1 MFAKLANAWYL
12 VHSGLWFIPTLM
24 ALAAAGLSQL
34 MLLADSAAFSDAVRS
49 MHGIYAGGPEGA
61 RQLLATVA
69 GSMITVAGVTF
80 SITIVALTLAS
91 SQFGP
96 RILRNFMANKGNQ
109 VVLGVFISTFLYCV
123 LVLRSVRDDE
133 NGGFVPHLSVT
144 TGVILA
150 LASLGF
156 LIYFIHHVS
165 SSLQVTEILAGITQ
179 GIMGEAWGHAL
190 EGVGRT
196 WKEGEQ
202 GARGPEG
209 PGREARSPHSGYL
222 QSIDFEGLYRFAVK
236 RDLTVEILNRPGDFV
251 VKDECLMRIWPAD
264 FGEEEACRE
273 AKKRFI
279 LGAHRTPTQD
289 IAFGVNLI
297 TEIAIRALSPAV
309 NDLYTAMMCL
319 DRLGEVLI
327 PMAGRPPGAFKRAD
341 DGGRLRIILHATTYD
356 ELLDMSLDP
365 IRQSGGG
372 NPMVVDRVLRLLE
385 QAMHRA
391 GNEGVIRA
399 LDAQAGRF
407 FREEQWTLPG
417 DRERVMD
424 AYQRFQ
430 AARER
435 ASERPRRDG
444 PEEPIP

>member
-1 MFAKLANAWYL
+1 VFAKLANAWYL
-12 VHSGLWFIPTLM
+12 VHTGLWFIPTLM

-34 MLLADSAAFSDAVRS
+34 MLMADSAVFSGTVRS
-49 MHGIYAGGPEGA
+49 LHGIYAGGPEGA

-96 RILRNFMANKGNQ
+96 RILRNFMGNKGNQ
-109 VVLGVFISTFLYCV
+109 VVLGIFISTFLYCV
-123 LVLRSVRDDE
+123 LVLRSVRDDS
-133 NGGFVPHLSVT
+133 NGNFVPHLSVT
-144 TGVILA
+144 VGVA
-150 LASLGF
+150 LAMVSLGF

-179 GIMGEAWGHAL
+179 GIMGEAWTHAL
-190 EGVGRT
+190 DGVGRT
-196 WKEGEQ
+196 WKEGEE

-209 PGREARSPHSGYL
+209 PGKEARSPHGGYL
-222 QSIDFEGLYRFAVK
+222 QSIDFEGLYRFAVR
-236 RDLTVEILNRPGDFV
+236 RDLTIEILNRPGDFV
-251 VKDECLMRIWPAD
+251 IRDGCLMRIWPPD
-264 FGEEEACRE
+264 VREEEARRE
-273 AKKRFI
+273 AKRRFI

-309 NDLYTAMMCL
+309 NDLYTALMCL

-365 IRQSGGG
+365 IRQSGRE
-372 NPMVVDRVLRLLE
+372 NPMVVERVLRLLE
-385 QAMHRA
+385 QAMDRA
-391 GNEGVIRA
+391 GDAGVLRA

-407 FREEQWTLPG
+407 FREEQWTVPG
-417 DRERVMD
+417 DRERVMN
-424 AYQRFQ
+424 AYEGFL
-430 AARER
+430 AARKR
-435 ASERPRRDG
+435 AAKRPRRDG